1 MQSSLVL
8 LKASHAPFL
17 HSHIVVDIG
26 FEQMM
31 YTATEDGGFV
41 DITFG
46 IRNNVRISSSSDP
59 VEVQFEAMAGTAL
72 GE

>member
-1 MQSSLVL
+1 M
-8 LKASHAPFL
+8 KPSHTLFL

-31 YTATEDGGFV
+31 YTVTEDGNFV

-46 IRNNVRISSSSDP
+46 IRNNIRISSSSDP
-59 VEVQFEAMAGTAL
+59 VEVQFEAAAVADTAL